1 MNNLRNYKPKL
12 FTKNNKELRLQIVDW
27 NSYNES
33 PTWKKERISIKIMQN
48 ILYRFLVLT
57 KIINRYL

>member
-1 MNNLRNYKPKL
+1 MNDLSNYKPKP

-33 PTWKKERISIKIMQN
+33 PEVEEGEDKYKE
-48 ILYRFLVLT
+48 YFL
-57 KIINRYL
+57 